1 MCSPTTLNFEHAAES
16 DDLLRAEEPI
26 SQHLRQHDHHKLMK
40 IDAVLASAADESRG
54 SQSTPREPQDMQ
66 VDGVLEAA
74 LQASQTREG
83 SENMC

>member
-1 MCSPTTLNFEHAAES
+1 ME
-16 DDLLRAEEPI
+16 
-26 SQHLRQHDHHKLMK
+26 